1 MSEPVAQESPLA
13 AALATNSGPGAS
25 AREASVLVESAFAG
39 YLNLRGDPGDR
50 TFLNAASDVLG
61 FGLPEE
67 PNTVAAAAQ
76 PTQAGVTA
84 CWLGP
89 DEWMVITPPDRQT
102 GLMTALIQATAD
114 RHVAVTDL
122 TGGYTTIQLSGPRV
136 RDLLAKGSTLDLH
149 PRSFG
154 AGQCAQTNVGK
165 TGVLL
170 IPAVN
175 DVDVQSFQ
183 LVVRRSFA
191 DYLFHWIQHSSTEYG
206 LRIEAGSAG
215 D

>member
-1 MSEPVAQESPLA
+1 MSERPAQESPLA
-13 AALATNSGPGAS
+13 AALAAHSTAEAS
-25 AREASVLVESAFAG
+25 AQEAIVLAERAFAG
-39 YLNLRGDPGDR
+39 YVNLRGNPGDAA
-50 TFLNAASDVLG
+50 FLNAASDALG
-61 FGLPEE
+61 IGPPVE
-67 PNTVAAAAQ
+67 PNTVARPAPPARAE
-76 PTQAGVTA
+76 VTL

-102 GLMTALIQATAD
+102 GLMAAMLQATNGLHA
-114 RHVAVTDL
+114 AVTDL

-165 TGVLL
+165 TGVLM

-175 DVDVQSFQ
+175 AGDDQSFQ

-191 DYLFHWIQHSSTEYG
+191 DYLFQWIEDSSAEYG
-206 LRIEAGSAG
+206 LRIEPA
-215 D
+215 

>member
-1 MSEPVAQESPLA
+1 MSEPAAQESPLA
-13 AALATNSGPGAS
+13 AALTTSSPHGAS
-25 AREASVLVESAFAG
+25 AGEASVLVESAFAG

-50 TFLNAASDVLG
+50 AFLKAASDVLG

-76 PTQAGVTA
+76 PTQARVTA

-89 DEWMVITPPDRQT
+89 DEWLVITPPET
-102 GLMTALIQATAD
+102 GLLTALIQGTAN

-122 TGGYTTIQLSGPRV
+122 TGGYTTIQISGPRV
-136 RDLLAKGSTLDLH
+136 RDLLAKGTTLDLH

-165 TGVLL
+165 TSVLL

-175 DVDVQSFQ
+175 DVDAQSFR

-206 LRIEAGSAG
+206 LRIEAELAG